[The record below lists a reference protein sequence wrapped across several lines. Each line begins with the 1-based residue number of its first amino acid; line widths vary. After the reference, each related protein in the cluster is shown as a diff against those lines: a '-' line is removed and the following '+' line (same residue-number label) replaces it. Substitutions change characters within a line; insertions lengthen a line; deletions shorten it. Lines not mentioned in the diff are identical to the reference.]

1 MSRDSI
7 LQFIGFSPHRFEYV
21 IKHDWWNRYPIDDM
35 NFRRELE
42 LWLCCAEKSED
53 EKILKIRCFYVDYAS
68 YASSSPSWQEVL
80 FQRFERKLHLDVI
93 STREQQR
100 ENYHYA
106 FVDSDTGTELF
117 GCQRFTVWCDGGK

>member
-42 LWLCCAEKSED
+42 LWLCCPMKPESEKT
-53 EKILKIRCFYVDYAS
+53 LKIRCFHV
-68 YASSSPSWQEVL
+68 SSVTSSQEIL
-80 FQRFERKLHLDVI
+80 FRRFEKKLHLGVI
-93 STREQQR
+93 STREQQW
-100 ENYHYA
+100 ENHNYT
-106 FVDSDTGTELF
+106 FVDSDTDTELF
-117 GCQRFTVWCDGGK
+117 ACRYFEVWCDDHK